1 MKELLM
7 KELLKIISDTTVLES
22 NNHIEDINL
31 STVRNELEVRMVDKE
46 KIAEVATILDFS

>member
-1 MKELLM
+1 M
-7 KELLKIISDTTVLES
+7 KELLKIISDTTVPES

-31 STVRNELEVRMVDKE
+31 STVRNELQVRMVDKE